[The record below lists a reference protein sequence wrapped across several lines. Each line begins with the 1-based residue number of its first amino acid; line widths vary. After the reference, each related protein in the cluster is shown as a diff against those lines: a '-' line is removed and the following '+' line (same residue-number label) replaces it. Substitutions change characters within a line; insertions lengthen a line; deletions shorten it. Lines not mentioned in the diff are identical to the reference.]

1 MPRKEKYADPRGHS
15 LRIYDDIFDS
25 PAYAALS
32 PHDKVAYTALL
43 RDLRATNNGDL
54 SLTLTRAKKYGL
66 GHHVTLARSLRALC
80 AVGLVAIT
88 RKGGCRK
95 GGERL
100 PTLYRV
106 TDRECYEIPAK
117 GLDYCKATNEWK
129 AITSISQGKALIQ
142 AAEDKAKSSYAKKNN
157 VGHPMTDTL
166 SRDVPVIEKTTSPR
180 VLSTHL
186 PCHDVSLVEKGRNP
200 IAVRHSADFSGLS
213 EIAGHRTPRVPPLYI
228 ATPMAK
234 DCQFE
239 GMGRYQRM
247 TRPAGKFFSNLIA
260 AGPQEA
266 THMPPAN
273 PTPRKN
279 VHGSDAGQRC
289 IEA

>member
-1 MPRKEKYADPRGHS
+1 MSNKTKFVDPRGHS

-25 PAYAALS
+25 PAYGALS

-54 SLTLTRAKKYGL
+54 SLTLTRAKKCGV
-66 GHHVTLARSLRALC
+66 GHHITLARSLRALC

-129 AITSISQGKALIQ
+129 AVTSITQGEALIQ
-142 AAEDKAKSSYAKKNN
+142 AAEVKAKSSYAEKNN
-157 VGHPMTDTL
+157 VGHEMTDTL
-166 SRDVPVIEKTTSPR
+166 SRGVPVIEKTTSPR
-180 VLSTHL
+180 VLSTPL
-186 PCHDVSLVEKGRNP
+186 PCHGVSLPEKGANP
-200 IAVRHSADFSGLS
+200 IAMRDSGGFPGLS
-213 EIAGHRTPRVPPLYI
+213 EIAGHRSPRVPPLYI
-228 ATPMAK
+228 ATPTANH
-234 DCQFE
+234 CQFE
-239 GMGRYQRM
+239 GMGRYTRM
-247 TRPAGKFFSNLIA
+247 TRPTGKFFSNLIA
-260 AGPQEA
+260 A
-266 THMPPAN
+266 
-273 PTPRKN
+273 
-279 VHGSDAGQRC
+279 
-289 IEA
+289 